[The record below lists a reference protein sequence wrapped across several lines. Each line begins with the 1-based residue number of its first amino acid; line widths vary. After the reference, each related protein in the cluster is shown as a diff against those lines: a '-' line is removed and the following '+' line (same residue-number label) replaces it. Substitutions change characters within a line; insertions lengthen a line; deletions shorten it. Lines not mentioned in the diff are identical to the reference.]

1 MTLNDYA
8 VCKLV
13 KFKDYDRFATVKR
26 RSHGT
31 IFIDQKNLVAVKK
44 RFRIGFC
51 EILAI
56 NFIVL
61 KLFKVIDWSWL
72 WVLSPIWIQLALALL
87 VIVII
92 YIWAKLIYLWAKLF

>member
-1 MTLNDYA
+1 MTINDYA
-8 VCKLV
+8 ACKLV

-26 RSHGT
+26 RFHGT

-44 RFRIGFC
+44 RFRIGFI
-51 EILAI
+51 EKLVIA
-56 NFIVL
+56 FTVL

-72 WVLSPIWIQLALALL
+72 WVFSPILITLALVLL

-92 YIWAKLIYLWAKLF
+92 YIYAKLTYLWAKLS

>member
-1 MTLNDYA
+1 MTINNYA

-13 KFKDYDRFATVKR
+13 KFKDYDKFVNVKK

-44 RFRIGFC
+44 RFRIGFI
-51 EILAI
+51 EKLAI
-56 NFIVL
+56 AFVVL

-72 WVLSPIWIQLALALL
+72 WVFSSIWIPLALL
-87 VIVII
+87 LLVLVII
-92 YIWAKLIYLWAKLF
+92 YFWAKLTYFWEKLF